1 MEHHILMRI
10 LRNSIHLLILLVCL
24 ILSGCVFQKCDLPP
38 FLQNSDPSMKPTKVT
53 AKTTP
58 AATSTTFNIDDVL
71 PTLRPGEIRQ
81 WAVKA
86 SASSEFLDE
95 RWSAMQATGKP
106 DTLACTDS
114 MNAWAAANQNTI
126 EWIELD
132 YAEAVIPR
140 EINIYQNYNP
150 SQVTEVAVFT
160 DSGEKQVIWEGYPER
175 VRDCPDRMSVTVDPG
190 FNKPVHQVR
199 VTLDQRVN
207 GWGWNEIDAV
217 ELVGRKP

>member
-1 MEHHILMRI
+1 MEQIISMLSARK
-10 LRNSIHLLILLVCL
+10 SIFPLLIFFLM
-24 ILSGCVFQKCDLPP
+24 LSGCVFQKGELPA
-38 FLQNSDPSMKPTKVT
+38 FLQNSDPSMKPTKIS

-58 AATSTTFNIDDVL
+58 AATATPFNIDDVL
-71 PTLRPGEIRQ
+71 PTPGPGEIRQ

-95 RWSAMQATGKP
+95 RWSAMQAAGKP
-106 DTLACTDS
+106 DTLSCMDS
-114 MNAWAAANQNTI
+114 MTAWAAANQNTI

-132 YAEAVIPR
+132 YAEAVIPQ

-175 VRDCPDRMSVTVDPG
+175 VKDCPDRMTVTVDPG
-190 FNKPVHQVR
+190 FTKPIRKVR
-199 VTLDQRVN
+199 ITLDQRVN

-217 ELVGRKP
+217 ELVGKK

>member
-1 MEHHILMRI
+1 MEQNNCMQSTRY
-10 LRNSIHLLILLVCL
+10 SIHLIIFSCL
-24 ILSGCVFQKCDLPP
+24 FLSGCVFQKGDLPA
-38 FLQNSDPSMKPTKVT
+38 FLQNSDPSMKPTKIS
-53 AKTTP
+53 ARTTP
-58 AATSTTFNIDDVL
+58 AATSTPFSIDDVL
-71 PTLRPGEIRQ
+71 PAAQPGEVRQ
-81 WAVKA
+81 WAVRA

-106 DTLACTDS
+106 DTLACIDS
-114 MNAWAAANQNTI
+114 KNAWAAANQNTI
-126 EWIELD
+126 EWIDLD
-132 YAEAVIPR
+132 YAEAVIPQ

-175 VRDCPDRMSVTVDPG
+175 VKDCPDLMTVTVDPG
-190 FNKPVHQVR
+190 FRIPVHKVR

-217 ELVGRKP
+217 ELVGKKQ